1 MKVPMIIFR
10 LILLAG
16 ILAAAT
22 PAAAQWWNPF
32 STRPSERPRA
42 EQTELSRPLY
52 ERAMRSLERGNN
64 RTAERRFRRV
74 ARRYP
79 LSDYAAQSLYQQG
92 KLAFERRNM
101 RRSFESFQTLLARH
115 PEFPR
120 FNEVVEYQFEIALAL
135 AEGRGMRW
143 LGIIPYRALNRSRQ
157 YFEIIVFNAPYSDYA
172 PLALMNVA
180 RINERQGNIPEA
192 IDALDRLINNYP
204 ASLLANKAYLELAET
219 FSELVSGPLY
229 DQGSTREAISYYQD
243 FLILFPDDE
252 NVDSAEEGLQEMRDI
267 YARSKVVVG
276 EYYYRHR
283 NWYRAAEIFF
293 NEAITIAPESES
305 ADLARRYLARIEE
318 FRRLAAEDPDY
329 RPPRTT
335 WGERIFFWRRRA
347 TDLDFDE
354 PVYDPALEEPPTED
368 LLDRDRDPFVLPD

>member
-1 MKVPMIIFR
+1 MIIFR
-10 LILLAG
+10 IVILAG

-32 STRPSERPRA
+32 STRPSDRPRA

-92 KLAFERRNM
+92 ILAFDRRNM

-120 FNEVVEYQFEIALAL
+120 FNEVVEYQFEIALSL

-172 PLALMNVA
+172 PLALMNSA
-180 RINERQGNIPEA
+180 RISERQGNIPEA

-243 FLILFPDDE
+243 FLILFPEDD
-252 NVDSAEEGLQEMRDI
+252 NVDRAEEGLQEMRDI

-347 TDLDFDE
+347 TDLDFEE
-354 PVYDPALEEPPTED
+354 PEFDPALEEPPTED

>member
-1 MKVPMIIFR
+1 MKVPMFYFR
-10 LILLAG
+10 VILLAG

-52 ERAMRSLERGNN
+52 ESALRSLERGNN
-64 RTAERRFRRV
+64 RTAERRFRRL

-79 LSDYAAQSLYQQG
+79 LSDYAAQSLYRQG
-92 KLAFERRNM
+92 QLAFERRNL

-115 PEFPR
+115 PEFPH
-120 FNEVVEYQFEIALAL
+120 FNEVVEYQFDIALSL
-135 AEGRGMRW
+135 ADGTGMRW

-157 YFEIIVFNAPYSDYA
+157 YFEIIVFNAPYSDFA

-229 DQGSTREAISYYQD
+229 DQGSTREAISYFQD
-243 FLILFPDDE
+243 FLILFPEDA
-252 NVDSAEEGLQEMRDI
+252 NVDRAEEGLQEMRDI
-267 YARSKVVVG
+267 YARSKVVIG
-276 EYYYRHR
+276 QFYYRHR

-293 NEAITIAPESES
+293 NEAVTIAPESES

-318 FRRLAAEDPDY
+318 FRRRAAEDPDY

-335 WGERIFFWRRRA
+335 WGERIFFWRPRA

-354 PVYDPALEEPPTED
+354 PVFDPALEEPPMED
-368 LLDRDRDPFVLPD
+368 LLDRDREPFALPD

>member
-1 MKVPMIIFR
+1 MIIFR
-10 LILLAG
+10 LIILAAL
-16 ILAAAT
+16 LAAAT

-52 ERAMRSLERGNN
+52 ENAMRSLERGNT
-64 RTAERRFRRV
+64 RTAERRFRRL

-79 LSDYAAQSLYQQG
+79 LSAYSAQALHQQG
-92 KLAFERRNM
+92 LLAMERGDM
-101 RRSFESFQTLLARH
+101 RRSFEAFQTLLQRH

-120 FNEVVEYQFEIALAL
+120 FNEVIEHQFEIALAL
-135 AEGRGMRW
+135 AEGRGARW
-143 LGIIPYRALNRSRQ
+143 LGIIPYRALNRARQ
-157 YFEIIVFNAPYSDYA
+157 YFEVIVFNAPYSDYA

-180 RINERQGNIPEA
+180 RIHERQGNIPEA

-243 FLILFPDDE
+243 FLILFPDDP
-252 NVDSAEEGLQEMRDI
+252 NVGRAEAGLSEMREI
-267 YARSKVVVG
+267 YARSKLVVG

-293 NEAITIAPESES
+293 NEAVTIAPESES
-305 ADLARRYLARIEE
+305 ADVARRYLARIEE
-318 FRRLAAEDPDY
+318 FRRRAAEDPTF
-329 RPPRTT
+329 RPPTTT

-354 PVYDPALEEPPTED
+354 PAHDPALDEAPTEEM
-368 LLDRDRDPFVLPD
+368 LDRPVLSLPD

>member
-1 MKVPMIIFR
+1 MIIFR
-10 LILLAG
+10 LIILAAL
-16 ILAAAT
+16 LAAAT

-52 ERAMRSLERGNN
+52 ENAMRSLERGNK
-64 RTAERRFRRV
+64 RTAERRFRRI

-79 LSDYAAQSLYQQG
+79 LSDYSAQALHQQG
-92 KLAFERRNM
+92 LLAMERRDM
-101 RRSFESFQTLLARH
+101 RRAFESFQTLLQRH

-120 FNEVVEYQFEIALAL
+120 FNEVIEHQFEIALAL
-135 AEGRGMRW
+135 AEGRGARW
-143 LGIIPYRALNRSRQ
+143 LGVIPYRALNRAQQ
-157 YFEIIVFNAPYSDYA
+157 YFEVIVFNAPYSDYA

-180 RINERQGNIPEA
+180 RIHERQGNIPEA

-243 FLILFPDDE
+243 FLILFPDDP
-252 NVDSAEEGLQEMRDI
+252 NVGRAEEGLSEMREI
-267 YARSKVVVG
+267 YARSKLVVG

-293 NEAITIAPESES
+293 NEAVTIAPESES
-305 ADLARRYLARIEE
+305 AELARRYLARIEE
-318 FRRLAAEDPDY
+318 FRRRAAEDPSF
-329 RPPRTT
+329 RPPTTT

-354 PVYDPALEEPPTED
+354 PDHDPALDEPPTDEM
-368 LLDRDRDPFVLPD
+368 LDRPVLSLPD